1 MTATHT
7 RRFLVADDDPD
18 MLAMIATVLRETG
31 AQVVEAHSG
40 TDLLQLATD
49 TGENAEEAHFDAIF
63 SDIQMPDLTVIDVM
77 ERLPVLTRRTPVI
90 LFTAVHDRTV
100 RDRAYDLGAQAI
112 INKPL
117 DPMDL
122 IALARFATTQSM
134 KGDPDAR
141 IRQ

>member
-1 MTATHT
+1 MTGIHT

-18 MLAMIATVLRETG
+18 MLALITSVLRNTG
-31 AQVVEAHSG
+31 AQVVEAHNG
-40 TDLLQLATD
+40 TDLLHLATD
-49 TGENAEEAHFDAIF
+49 ASEDTPDHHFDAIF
-63 SDIQMPDLTVIDVM
+63 SDIQMPDFTAIDVM

-90 LFTAVHDRTV
+90 LFTGIQDRSV
-100 RDRAYDLGAQAI
+100 RDRAYDLGVQAI

-134 KGDPDAR
+134 KGDLDAH
-141 IRQ
+141 IK